1 MMSLS
6 HIFEYWLWT
15 FEPLN
20 RFLKQCTCMS
30 TKGDKTGKQK
40 KTPIILCII
49 GNFYM
54 GLEFL
59 NKDFQQYYGKSLWVL
74 VEGDGKTICH
84 KL

>member
-1 MMSLS
+1 
-6 HIFEYWLWT
+6 
-15 FEPLN
+15 
-20 RFLKQCTCMS
+20 MS

-59 NKDFQQYYGKSLWVL
+59 NKDFQQYYGKSL
-74 VEGDGKTICH
+74 
-84 KL
+84 